1 MSATD
6 RYQQFFRRSPA
17 LLVALDRDGYFV
29 DATDAWLERFGY
41 VRDEIDGLRPQD
53 LASEAS
59 LRRIVEDYLPLLRRA
74 GQLSR
79 VPVDLL
85 TKTGERVGCL
95 ASAVIERSA
104 DGEHIGT
111 LVSYA
116 ELGEEADLEKNFTG
130 LYRDTPAM
138 LHAVDRNG
146 RIVHVN
152 ERWLM
157 KLGYRREEVVG
168 RLVTDFM
175 SADGRAPDEQSVS
188 DIISQGELDNEPRS
202 YVKKNGEILEA
213 LVSARADRD
222 KAGQVTFMYVAIK
235 DVTDR
240 NNAERQLRAAFE
252 ENARLREELER
263 ERDYLREEVQVSM
276 NFGRIVGESPV
287 LKKMLAQLEA
297 VAQTSASVLIH
308 GESGVGKELVAHAL
322 HSRSPRAD
330 GPLVKVNCASIPR
343 ELFESEFFGHVRGAF
358 TGAHRDRVGRFELAH
373 GGTLFLD
380 EIGEIPVEL
389 QGKLL
394 RVLQEGEYERI
405 GDDRTRSVDVRL
417 VAATNRDLEALVK
430 QGGFREDLF
439 YRLSVFPIQ
448 VPALRERG
456 DDVVQLASH
465 FVDRVCKDFGR
476 APLRL
481 SKQQVE
487 LLKSYAW
494 PGNIRE
500 LKNVIERA
508 VILSSGKVLRL
519 DLAMAD
525 IASTAGAARHDA
537 DETGP
542 DIMTEKELLALQKEN
557 MLAALEI
564 ADWRVSGPNG
574 AATLVGLKPT
584 TFTDRMRK
592 FRLSKPR
599 RSSVR
604 AASSRPL
611 SSAD

>member
-1 MSATD
+1 MSATN

-17 LLVALDRDGYFV
+17 LLVALDPDGYFM
-29 DATDAWLERFGY
+29 DATDAWLKRFGY
-41 VRDEIDGLRPQD
+41 DRAEINSLRPQD

-95 ASAVIERSA
+95 ASAVAERGV
-104 DGEHIGT
+104 DGDYLGT
-111 LVSYA
+111 LVGYT

-138 LHAVDRNG
+138 LHTVDRDG

-157 KLGYRREEVVG
+157 KMGYRRKEVVG

-175 SADGRAPDEQSVS
+175 SAEGPAPDQQTVS
-188 DIISQGELDNEPRS
+188 DIIAQGELDNEPRS
-202 YVKKNGEILEA
+202 YVTKGGEVLEA

-222 KAGQVTFMYVAIK
+222 KKGQVTFMYVAVK
-235 DVTDR
+235 DVTAQ
-240 NNAERQLRAAFE
+240 NLAERQLRAAFE

-276 NFGRIVGESPV
+276 NFGRIVGESSV

-380 EIGEIPVEL
+380 EIGEIPLEL

-405 GDDRTRSVDVRL
+405 GDDRTRSADVRL
-417 VAATNRDLEALVK
+417 VAATNRDLEMLVK
-430 QGGFREDLF
+430 QGGFREDLY

-465 FVDRVCKDFGR
+465 FIERVCKDFGR

-487 LLKSYAW
+487 LLKSYPW

-525 IASTAGAARHDA
+525 IATASRAARRESNEA
-537 DETGP
+537 GP
-542 DIMTEKELLALQKEN
+542 AIMTEKELLALQKEN
-557 MLAALEI
+557 MLAALQQS
-564 ADWRVSGPNG
+564 DWRVSGRNG
-574 AATLVGLKPT
+574 AAKLVGLKPT

-592 FRLSKPR
+592 FKLTKPR
-599 RSSVR
+599 RGSGR
-604 AASSRPL
+604 AA
-611 SSAD
+611 